1 MITEAILLGLNSVSL
16 RLMIKFIDINMIK
29 VLKSTEIDKSEIYII
44 KTTNV
49 WFKRECDEKKVCQ
62 CIVDEKIMINTSK

>member
-1 MITEAILLGLNSVSL
+1 MITEAILLGLYSVSL

-29 VLKSTEIDKSEIYII
+29 VSKSTEIDKIEIYII

-49 WFKRECDEKKVCQ
+49 
-62 CIVDEKIMINTSK
+62 